1 MKRTTTAK
9 PDEGFEAYLAAL
21 PKDKRDALARLRR
34 VIRSAAPGATEV
46 ISYAIPAFKY
56 NGRSLVSMAAWK
68 DHCSLYVQSYA
79 ALREFAS
86 EIKPYR
92 TEKGTL
98 SFRLDAPLPDALV
111 RKLVRARVAEVDKA
125 TAKASRE

>member
-1 MKRTTTAK
+1 MNTAAKTKRVA
-9 PDEGFEAYLAAL
+9 GFEAYLAAL
-21 PKDKRDALARLRR
+21 PKDKRDALERLRR
-34 VIRSAAPGATEV
+34 VIRSAAPGAIEV
-46 ISYAIPAFKY
+46 ISYAIPAFTY

-86 EIKPYR
+86 EIKEYR

-98 SFRLDAPLPDALV
+98 SFTLDAPLPDALV
-111 RKLVRARVAEVDKA
+111 RKLVRARMTEVKQA
-125 TAKASRE
+125 TAKG